1 MSGHSKWETIRRA
14 KGAND
19 AKRGA
24 VFTKLGNQIALSAK
38 GGTDPALNFALRL
51 AIDAAKAANMPMNTI
66 ERAISRAADKSAA
79 QLEEVVYEG
88 YGPGGVAILVEC
100 ATDNRNRTYPEI
112 KAAFGKN
119 GGAVA
124 DPGSVAFQ
132 FRHVG
137 MIRVAE
143 NSDEA
148 MLDALDKGADDAV
161 QDESGMTLYTD
172 PKQFMQV
179 RNAVA
184 DAGLTVQEAALIYDP
199 INKIE
204 INDAETA
211 QKIMKQIDVLD
222 DLGDT
227 VQVYTNFEI
236 AEGLEV

>member
-66 ERAISRAADKSAA
+66 DRAISRAADKSAA

-161 QDESGMTLYTD
+161 QDDSGMTLYTD

-184 DAGLTVQEAALIYDP
+184 DAGLTIQEAALIYDP
-199 INKIE
+199 VNKIE